1 MADDKRD
8 GDDLFED
15 LDKFFAPIK
24 DVDWD
29 EPADTATKQRPQEEH
44 VAVRAAEPLPSASR
58 GEQSASLEAPDLAFP
73 PAPEPTSADL
83 EEEPQAQV
91 DEAEAHEVEAVDT
104 HDDETHEDETHE
116 DETQGDESWYDTG
129 VMDTVDDVPETE
141 SPAAFVYDPDPE
153 LDEDVVRIVDA
164 GVDADTDEGDTPQ
177 GDLFAQAGDETDEDG
192 FDQEP
197 TEEDLA
203 AATAHFADSVS
214 REVLVSPFGDE
225 EEELEAA
232 GSEIGGETLLDSEQD
247 AEDEDALA
255 GFGGSEHRQVA
266 IASEGYG
273 GPSWQEPASMEVGSD
288 AERRGPNQGERD
300 VPAAFLTGVVLAGV
314 ALGALLIG
322 KGLFALFATI
332 VVVWAQGELY
342 GVMVKHRYQ
351 PATAVGLAS
360 GALMMAGAYLHG
372 EGALLAMF
380 SLGVVATFLWFM
392 AVPSSHRKNTV
403 ANIGLT
409 LLGMAWAPLLAG
421 YLLIVLASNDGTALV
436 VTIIGLTFVF
446 DTTAFLG
453 GSVFGGQ
460 WFHRGLAPA
469 TSPKK
474 SVEGL
479 LMATAAVALAG
490 AALVPAFVD
499 TFDGRRID
507 ALLLAILVA
516 VAATFGDLAESLVKR
531 DLQVKDMGS
540 VLPGH
545 GGVLDRIDSLLF
557 VAPAVFLFLR
567 VLFG

>member
-1 MADDKRD
+1 MTDDKRD

-15 LDKFFAPIK
+15 LDKFFAPIN

-29 EPADTATKQRPQEEH
+29 EPADTGIRQVPQEEH
-44 VAVRAAEPLPSASR
+44 VAVRAAEPAVV
-58 GEQSASLEAPDLAFP
+58 
-73 PAPEPTSADL
+73 PTVDL
-83 EEEPQAQV
+83 EETGRHTGQEVAA
-91 DEAEAHEVEAVDT
+91 EAEVPADDADEGEA
-104 HDDETHEDETHE
+104 
-116 DETQGDESWYDTG
+116 WYDTG
-129 VMDTVDDVPETE
+129 VMDTVEDVDATEPPGAPSYAADPEPEARLGIDEPGIGEPET
-141 SPAAFVYDPDPE
+141 
-153 LDEDVVRIVDA
+153 EDVVRIVDA
-164 GVDADTDEGDTPQ
+164 GVDPLPDARDTQ
-177 GDLFAQAGDETDEDG
+177 QADLFAQGEDDEDEDDQASLVPEDPIL
-192 FDQEP
+192 DQEP

-203 AATAHFADSVS
+203 AATAHFADSVA
-214 REVLVSPFGDE
+214 RDVRVSPFGDE
-225 EEELEAA
+225 EEELVGA
-232 GSEIGGETLLDSEQD
+232 GVVVSGETLLDAGEPVHEAED
-247 AEDEDALA
+247 DEDEDALA
-255 GFGGSEHRQVA
+255 GFGGSETRQVA
-266 IASEGYG
+266 IPSEGYG

-288 AERRGPNQGERD
+288 AERRGPNQGDRD
-300 VPAAFLTGVVLAGV
+300 VPAAFLTGIVLAGI
-314 ALGALLIG
+314 ALGSLLIG
-322 KGLFALFATI
+322 KGAFALFATI

-360 GALMMAGAYLHG
+360 GALMTAGAYLHG

-392 AVPSSHRKNTV
+392 AVPSSHRRNTV

-409 LLGMAWAPLLAG
+409 LLNMAWIPLLAG
-421 YLLIVLASNDGTALV
+421 YLLIVLASSDGTALV
-436 VTIIGLTFVF
+436 VTIIGLTFIF

-490 AALVPAFVD
+490 AALVPAFVNS
-499 TFDGRRID
+499 FDGKRID
-507 ALLLAILVA
+507 ALLLAVVVA
-516 VAATFGDLAESLVKR
+516 AAATFGDLAESLIKR
-531 DLQVKDMGS
+531 DLEIKDMGS

-557 VAPAVFLFLR
+557 VAPAVFLLLR
-567 VLFG
+567 ILFG

>member
-1 MADDKRD
+1 MTDDKRD

-29 EPADTATKQRPQEEH
+29 EPGDTPAEQIPQEEH
-44 VAVRAAEPLPSASR
+44 VAVHAAEPVPSAA
-58 GEQSASLEAPDLAFP
+58 ASPEESPAAFLEDEA
-73 PAPEPTSADL
+73 L
-83 EEEPQAQV
+83 EEEAQEG
-91 DEAEAHEVEAVDT
+91 EAPEEAAPEEAAPEAAPEVAAQEEAAQ
-104 HDDETHEDETHE
+104 EEAA
-116 DETQGDESWYDTG
+116 WYDTG
-129 VMDTVDDVPETE
+129 VMDTVE
-141 SPAAFVYDPDPE
+141 
-153 LDEDVVRIVDA
+153 EDVVRIVDA
-164 GVDADTDEGDTPQ
+164 GVDLDRDAGDTDQ
-177 GDLFAQAGDETDEDG
+177 ADLFAQTEDDEHDEVEAPDG
-192 FDQEP
+192 PLLDQEP
-197 TEEDLA
+197 SEEDLA
-203 AATAHFADSVS
+203 AATAHFADPVS

-225 EEELEAA
+225 EDELVAA
-232 GSEIGGETLLDSEQD
+232 GAAISGDSLLDGGQPHDED
-247 AEDEDALA
+247 DEDALE
-255 GFGGSEHRQVA
+255 GFGGSEPRQVA
-266 IASEGYG
+266 ITSEGYG

-288 AERRGPNQGERD
+288 AARRGPNQDERD
-300 VPAAFLTGVVLAGV
+300 VPAAFLTGVVLAGI
-314 ALGALLIG
+314 ALGSLLIG
-322 KGLFALFATI
+322 KGAFALFATV

-360 GALMMAGAYLHG
+360 GALMTAGAYLHG

-409 LLGMAWAPLLAG
+409 LLNMAWIPLLAG
-421 YLLIVLASNDGTALV
+421 YLLIVLASSDGTALV
-436 VTIIGLTFVF
+436 VTIIGLTFIF

-474 SVEGL
+474 SFEGL

-490 AALVPAFVD
+490 AALVPAFVNS
-499 TFDGRRID
+499 FDSKRID
-507 ALLLAILVA
+507 ALLLAIVVA
-516 VAATFGDLAESLVKR
+516 AAATFGDLAESLIKR

-557 VAPAVFLFLR
+557 VAPAVFLLLR
-567 VLFG
+567 ILFG